1 MASVS
6 TPPPV
11 RHGTT
16 RLLLLING
24 RSYVLKRMPPPP
36 GFFETWVLR
45 RSEPD
50 ASGARPAYCVA
61 AHLEDPEPGCTCP
74 DHRRT
79 GAPCKHIL
87 ALRAHGLIPPAAG
100 VAPLVPP
107 PAAPSFA
114 AGFQQ
119 AVAAHIGRN
128 GKPAAP
134 PAPSPVVIQ
143 SPARA
148 RRAHAPRAREAITES
163 LPEGWQPGGM
173 APAHRSEAEHLASLP
188 VGQPAAIGRRA
199 ADVARRE
206 DARHH
211 ARRPRA
217 KAPVATS

>member
-6 TPPPV
+6 ASPPV

-16 RLLLLING
+16 RLMVLING

-36 GFFETWVLR
+36 GFLETWVLR

-50 ASGARPAYCVA
+50 STGARPAYCVA
-61 AHLEDPEPGCTCP
+61 AHLDDPAPGCTCP

-87 ALRAHGLIPPAAG
+87 ALRAHGLIPPASAHAEATPP
-100 VAPLVPP
+100 APQ

-114 AGFQQ
+114 EGFRQ
-119 AVAAHIGRN
+119 AVAAHLARD
-128 GKPAAP
+128 GKPA
-134 PAPSPVVIQ
+134 APSPVVIQ

-148 RRAHAPRAREAITES
+148 RRAHAPRAREAVAN
-163 LPEGWQPGGM
+163 M
-173 APAHRSEAEHLASLP
+173 ARTYASEAEHLASLP
-188 VGQPAAIGRRA
+188 VGTPADIARGA
-199 ADVARRE
+199 AEVARRE

-211 ARRPRA
+211 ARPR
-217 KAPVATS
+217 KARVATSV